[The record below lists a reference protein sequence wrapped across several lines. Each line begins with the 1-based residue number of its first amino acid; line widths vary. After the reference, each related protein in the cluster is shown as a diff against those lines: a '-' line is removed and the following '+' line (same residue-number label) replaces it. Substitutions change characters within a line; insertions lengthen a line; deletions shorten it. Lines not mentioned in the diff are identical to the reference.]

1 VFSCGFDSI
10 PVDLGV
16 LMLQT
21 EMQSRFGSPANRV
34 RKMKGTF
41 SGATAASMQATLT
54 AAQSDPAALDLLRN
68 PFSLMPG
75 FEGPPQPSG
84 AKPMLDDVLGLWV
97 APFVMAAIDTRNVHR
112 SNWECA

>member
-41 SGATAASMQATLT
+41 SGATAASMQATL
-54 AAQSDPAALDLLRN
+54 PAA
-68 PFSLMPG
+68 
-75 FEGPPQPSG
+75 
-84 AKPMLDDVLGLWV
+84 
-97 APFVMAAIDTRNVHR
+97 
-112 SNWECA
+112 